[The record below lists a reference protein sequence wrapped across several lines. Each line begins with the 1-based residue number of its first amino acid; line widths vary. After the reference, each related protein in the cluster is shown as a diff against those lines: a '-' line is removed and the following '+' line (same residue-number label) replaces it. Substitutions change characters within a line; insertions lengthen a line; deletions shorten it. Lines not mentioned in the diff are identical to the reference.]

1 MIKKFLSLFH
11 AMCDLIANT
20 ITYCF
25 KTFAM
30 LALVIYVFYRIYEY
44 YFYGKSLLTL

>member
-1 MIKKFLSLFH
+1 MIKNFLSPFY

-20 ITYCF
+20 IKYCF

-30 LALVIYVFYRIYEY
+30 PALVIYVFYRFYEY

>member
-1 MIKKFLSLFH
+1 MIKNFLSPVYS
-11 AMCDLIANT
+11 MCDLIAKT

-25 KTFAM
+25 KTFAI